1 MGSGSNNIPSTS
13 GFVSFL
19 NFFTEDCSSHLEL
32 RVPLFEGD
40 SEFCLQSTG
49 TTCTGVLRGYTL
61 PESEKTVTCTDVVWS
76 SDDCD
81 IASVTNGS
89 RRSDFTFADCETS
102 SSYPGCTFIFSQGLG
117 LNQECNAFSTTSY
130 TFSNSP
136 NSPNSPT
143 SNSSDDDDDSSSSS
157 SRRSSSGAASL
168 IPAL

>member
-49 TTCTGVLRGYTL
+49 T
-61 PESEKTVTCTDVVWS
+61 TCTDVVWS